1 MFTVSQYYCL
11 NNSLYG
17 LGGVFVLYTEYL
29 IAAIKHFF
37 KKELCHASVFLPG
50 SWEDWQPLQWS
61 DPLSSGFCIR
71 EDHAA
76 LVCPCKGGWIPLM
89 LAVSG
94 EDWVLESR

>member
-17 LGGVFVLYTEYL
+17 GGVFVLYTECL

-50 SWEDWQPLQWS
+50 SWEYWQALQWS
-61 DPLSSGFCIR
+61 DALSGFLWLLYQRRSCS
-71 EDHAA
+71 
-76 LVCPCKGGWIPLM
+76 LGLS
-89 LAVSG
+89 L
-94 EDWVLESR
+94 